1 MLAARL
7 NLDPGETI
15 IHEVRRHWFIFLT
28 RTIAI
33 FFAAAAPA
41 VVYVVAFGVL
51 PDQFAVLLTRY
62 PAETVFLYSLW
73 LLLAWVFFFVQWT
86 NYYLDVWY
94 ITEKRI
100 IDVDQKGLFHRE
112 VSNLRFDKI
121 QDISV
126 EVKGIIPTFLNFGDL
141 RVQTAAEDSAN
152 FFMPHATH
160 PDDVRKIIFSR
171 HNVEAEKMHHEKDGP
186 NNPYDKT
193 GI

>member
-1 MLAARL
+1 MLASRL

-15 IHEVRRHWFIFLT
+15 IHEVRRHWFVFLT
-28 RTIAI
+28 RTIVI
-33 FFAAAAPA
+33 FFAALAPA
-41 VVYVVAFGVL
+41 ILYVVLYEFL
-51 PDQFAVLLTRY
+51 PANFAALLQSHI
-62 PAETVFLYSLW
+62 PETIFLYSLW

-94 ITEKRI
+94 VTEKRI

-152 FFMPHATH
+152 FFMPQAMR

-171 HNVEAEKMHHEKDGP
+171 HNREAEKMHYSESGDK
-186 NNPYDKT
+186 NPYDKT